1 MAISET
7 HGARAGAATLGQ
19 TLGFRV
25 ATGISLADTNRVRW
39 GGSLQDGFAFGSQF
53 LSIQP

>member
-19 TLGFRV
+19 TLGFGV
-25 ATGISLADTNRVRW
+25 ATGISLADTNRVRL

-53 LSIQP
+53 LSVQP